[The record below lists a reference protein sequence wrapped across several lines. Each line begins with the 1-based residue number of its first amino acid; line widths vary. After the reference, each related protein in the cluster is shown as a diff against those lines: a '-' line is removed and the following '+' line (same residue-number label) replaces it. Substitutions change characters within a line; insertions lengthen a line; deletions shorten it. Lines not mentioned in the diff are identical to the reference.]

1 MNQRSYTPAA
11 ETDIRETFRRLLQ
24 AAGPTT
30 SVKAPPPAPAL
41 AHGQLVERIYRQA
54 WADGSE
60 HGRGVGRLQGF
71 FAGALA
77 SAAAGAAVVIARAG
91 GWL

>member
-1 MNQRSYTPAA
+1 MSRHAYTPAA

-30 SVKAPPPAPAL
+30 SVKARPSAPAL
-41 AHGQLVERIYRQA
+41 PHGQLVEQIYRQA

-71 FAGALA
+71 LAGALA